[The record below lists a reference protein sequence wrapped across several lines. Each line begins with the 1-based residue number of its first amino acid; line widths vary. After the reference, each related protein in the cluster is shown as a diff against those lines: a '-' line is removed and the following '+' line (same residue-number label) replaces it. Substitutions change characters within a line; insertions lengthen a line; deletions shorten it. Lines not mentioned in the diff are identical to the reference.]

1 MITAAF
7 RIPSTVIKTSVYG
20 SRSKLDPY
28 LATLWIRIRILNM
41 DPDQHN
47 LNKKD
52 SDDTDRL
59 KFTDLIQSIIRKGI
73 YVIICVRI
81 VC

>member
-1 MITAAF
+1 
-7 RIPSTVIKTSVYG
+7 
-20 SRSKLDPY
+20 
-28 LATLWIRIRILNM
+28 M